1 MSSDQQ
7 LQQWLKAE
15 EKARHGVVIYLTLG
29 GLIFLDISSIQDEK
43 RREEVTRTW
52 VVWGITFLLL
62 AFFII
67 APEQDALESSKKR

>member
-29 GLIFLDISSIQDEK
+29 SLIFLDIFSIQDEK
-43 RREEVTRTW
+43 RREEMTRAW
-52 VVWGITFLLL
+52 VAWGIVFLLL

-67 APEQDALESSKKR
+67 APEQDALEASK